1 LSGSYGS
8 TDDGTKIDTI
18 TVDARGHVTA
28 VATGAT
34 MDQWILEDDDGTE
47 VTITNDKEVKFVNGG
62 GLTINWTDTSTG
74 SDADPY
80 DLTFT
85 ISAGITAGSGLNGG
99 GTLNATRT
107 INLDSD
113 VRGDMWQMG
122 RDTNDYYI
130 VNTTTHDW
138 YLDGVLDMRLENDGD
153 LRIDGDLDS
162 NSTTTSSDIKL
173 KEDIS
178 VVDNALEKI
187 EKLEGVEFTW
197 KKDGKRSAGVIAQN
211 VLEVLPQA
219 VKEVEDL
226 NNDDT
231 HLSVNYDALHAL
243 LIEAVKEL
251 SARVKELESK

>member
-1 LSGSYGS
+1 
-8 TDDGTKIDTI
+8 
-18 TVDARGHVTA
+18 
-28 VATGAT
+28 
-34 MDQWILEDDDGTE
+34 
-47 VTITNDKEVKFVNGG
+47 
-62 GLTINWTDTSTG
+62 
-74 SDADPY
+74 
-80 DLTFT
+80 
-85 ISAGITAGSGLNGG
+85 
-99 GTLNATRT
+99 
-107 INLDSD
+107 
-113 VRGDMWQMG
+113 MWQMG